1 MPLPKPRKG
10 EKEDAFIDRCMGDE
24 VMTEEYP
31 DESQRRAVCQT
42 QWDESKEKDKKK
54 NETFDCECIKCGYQ
68 MTSEEHCKDI
78 KCPECGGT
86 MRRAERPGPGE
97 DAADDKKAEPVGLKV
112 VKNAKEK
119 SADIWIYEDIG
130 AGWFGGFTAKDFAE
144 EIKKLGK
151 IDTMNVYIN
160 SPGGDIFDG
169 VAIYNILQRNRAKV
183 IVEIDALAASIAS
196 VIAMAG
202 DEIRMAENALMMIH
216 NPWGMVIGD
225 VGDFAKAIED
235 LNKVKDSSILPAYEK
250 QTGLE
255 SKKLSELM
263 DLETWMSAAEA
274 KEYGFIDEIS
284 EGKQIAAHIDR
295 DKYKNVFSKIPED
308 IESVKKETVSPK
320 KKGGN
325 KSSAKL
331 NHWQERLSKRARFR

>member
-1 MPLPKPRKG
+1 MPLPRPRKD
-10 EKEDAFIDRCMGDE
+10 EKEDDFIERCMGDE

-42 QWDESKEKDKKK
+42 QWDESKEQDKTK
-54 NETFDCECIKCGYQ
+54 NETFNCECIECGHQ
-68 MTSEEHCKDI
+68 MTSEEHCKDL

-86 MRRAERPGPGE
+86 MRRQERPGPGE
-97 DAADDKKAEPVGLKV
+97 EATDAKKTENVGLKV

-119 SADIWIYEDIG
+119 TADIWLYGDIG
-130 AGWFGGFTAKDFAE
+130 MGWFEGFTAKQFAD

-151 IDTMNVYIN
+151 VDILNLYVN
-160 SPGGDIFDG
+160 SPGGDVFDG
-169 VAIYNILQRNRAKV
+169 VAIYNILLRNRAKV

-202 DEIRMAENALMMIH
+202 DEIRMAENALMMVH

-225 VGDFAKAIED
+225 VGDFAKAIDD
-235 LNKVKDSSILPAYEK
+235 LNKVKENSIMPAYQKQSGMEEK
-250 QTGLE
+250 
-255 SKKLSELM
+255 KIAELM
-263 DLETWMSAAEA
+263 DNETWMSAAEA

-308 IESVKKETVSPK
+308 IESVKKEVKPQEK
-320 KKGGN
+320 RKGN
-325 KSSAKL
+325 KGSAKL
-331 NHWQERLSKRARFR
+331 NHWQERLDKRAKFR